1 MVGPVLTS
9 VRKGRYWCGHI
20 CPRGNLYVNGKKIA
34 NQKAD
39 DILCVIFK
47 DVQLSEG
54 DNRIEVR
61 SGKVTDESTWT
72 LNGNQ

>member
-1 MVGPVLTS
+1 M
-9 VRKGRYWCGHI
+9 
-20 CPRGNLYVNGKKIA
+20 NGKKIA

>member
-1 MVGPVLTS
+1 MVDPVLTS

-39 DILCVIFK
+39 DILCVIF
-47 DVQLSEG
+47 
-54 DNRIEVR
+54 
-61 SGKVTDESTWT
+61 
-72 LNGNQ
+72 